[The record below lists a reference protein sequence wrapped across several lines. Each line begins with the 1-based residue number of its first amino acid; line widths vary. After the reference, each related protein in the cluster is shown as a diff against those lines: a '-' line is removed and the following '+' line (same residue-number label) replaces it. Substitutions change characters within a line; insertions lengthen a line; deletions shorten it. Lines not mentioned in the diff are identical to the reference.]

1 MRLGTKL
8 LLASTILWTM
18 PALAQQAPTALSGGP
33 NVADPAKWPKAASVG
48 LVDAATEKRVTD
60 LMAKMSIEQK
70 VGQLIQGDIGSVK
83 PEDLR
88 KYPLGSIL
96 AGGNSPPL
104 SGNDRSPQADWVATA
119 RAFRAVAMEP
129 RPGHISIPLIFGVDA
144 VHGNNNVIGAVI
156 FPHNIGLGAA
166 NDPGLIRRIGEVTA
180 VETAA
185 TGPDWAFGPTLAVP
199 QDDRWGRSYEGYSE
213 DPGIVRSF
221 AGEMVRGLQGE
232 PSATGRIQKGKVAAS
247 AKHFL
252 GDGGTFN
259 GIDQGDTRIG
269 EDELI
274 AIHGAG
280 YPVAIDAGTLTVMA
294 SYNSWNGVKMHGNKS
309 LLTDVLKGKMGFQG
323 FVVGDWNGHG
333 QIPGCTPTD
342 CAATF
347 NAGLDMAMAPDSWK
361 GLFESTLKHVKDGT
375 IPMARLDDAVRR
387 ILRVKAKLGLFD
399 PARPIEGKAGVLGAP
414 EHRAIAREAVAKS
427 LVLLKN
433 NGVLPVKAGAKVLVA
448 GPGADSMGMQ
458 TGGWTLSWQGD
469 GNGNELFPNGETI
482 FAGVKQA
489 VEAAGG
495 TATLSPEG
503 NFTSQPDVAIVVFGE
518 QPYAEMR
525 GDIRTLEFQ
534 PGDKQALGLLKKL
547 KNAGV
552 PVVSVFL
559 SGRPLWTNPELN
571 ASDAFVAAWL
581 PGSEGGGVADV
592 LVGDAAGKP
601 RKDFKG
607 RLSFSWPK
615 TAGQFVLNKGKPGYD
630 PLFPLGHGLTY
641 VRGGTVPALS
651 EEAGIDP
658 SLGNTSTFFAK
669 GVTPAPFSFATDSRI
684 TRKTVDGPQ
693 TQEGAQ
699 QLVWPAGPATLRI
712 GGGGDLDLTREANG
726 DLSLQISYRV
736 DRAPAGKVQLSMEG
750 GANKGAIDATTLFTG
765 ATGTWRTAKVFLKCY
780 QANGVDLGKVTA
792 PFVVQ
797 ASGPFG
803 LSIADVRIV
812 SDPNASICP
821 GAKP

>member
-1 MRLGTKL
+1 MRSGMKL
-8 LLASTILWTM
+8 LLATTIFWSA
-18 PALAQQAPTALSGGP
+18 PVLAQQVPTTLSGDP
-33 NVADPAKWPKAASVG
+33 TVADPAKWPSAASEG
-48 LVDAATEKRVTD
+48 LIDPATEKRVAD
-60 LMAKMSIEQK
+60 LLAGMTLEQK
-70 VGQLIQGDIGSVK
+70 VGQMIQGDIASVK

-104 SGNDRSPQADWVATA
+104 SGNDRSPQTDWVATA

-129 RPGHISIPLIFGVDA
+129 HADGPTIPLIFGVDA

-166 NDPGLIRRIGEVTA
+166 NDPALIRRIGEATA
-180 VETAA
+180 AETAA

-213 DPGIVRSF
+213 DPAIVRSF

-232 PSATGRIQKGKVAAS
+232 PSTTGRIQKGKVAAS

-259 GIDQGDTRIG
+259 GVDQGDTRVG

-274 AIHGAG
+274 AIHNAG
-280 YPVAIDAGTLTVMA
+280 YPHAIEAGALTVMA

-309 LLTDVLKGKMGFQG
+309 LLTDVLKGRMGFQG

-361 GLFESTLKHVKDGT
+361 GLFDSTVKHVRAGT
-375 IPMARLDDAVRR
+375 IPMARVDDAVRR
-387 ILRVKAKLGLFD
+387 ILRVKFKLGLFD
-399 PARPIEGKAGVLGAP
+399 PARPIEGKTDVLGSPA
-414 EHRAIAREAVAKS
+414 HRAIGREAAAKS

-433 NGVLPVKAGAKVLVA
+433 NGVLPVKASAKVLVT
-448 GPGADSMGMQ
+448 GPGADSLGMQ

-482 FAGVKQA
+482 FAGVKKA

-495 TATLSPEG
+495 TATLSPDG
-503 NFTSQPDVAIVVFGE
+503 TFLSQPDVAIVVFGE

-534 PGDKQALGLLKKL
+534 PGDKQALGLLKRL

-559 SGRPLWTNPELN
+559 SGRPLWTNPEIN

-601 RKDFKG
+601 RTDFKG

-615 TAGQFVLNKGKPGYD
+615 TAGQFTLNKGKPGYD
-630 PLFPLGHGLTY
+630 PLFTLGYGLTY
-641 VRGGTVPALS
+641 AKGGDVPVLS
-651 EEAGIDP
+651 EEAGVDP
-658 SLGNTSTFFAK
+658 SLGNTGTYFAK
-669 GVTPAPFSFATDSRI
+669 GVTPVPYSFATDSRI

-699 QLVWPAGPATLRI
+699 QLIWPNGPATLRI
-712 GGGGDLDLTREANG
+712 GGGELDLSREANG

-736 DRAPAGKVQLSMEG
+736 DRAPAGKVRLSMEG
-750 GANKGAIDATTLFTG
+750 GTNKGSIDATSLFKG
-765 ATGTWRTAKVFLKCY
+765 QTGTWRTAKVFLKCY
-780 QANGVDLGKVTA
+780 QQNGVDLTKVVA
-792 PFVVQ
+792 PLAIE
-797 ASGPFG
+797 ASGPFE

-821 GAKP
+821 GTKP